1 MKSSFTL
8 LSLLAAFNSGN
19 AQMGT
24 CPTSCIATASDGTVF
39 DLSGLKGHTMKTTS
53 DSGDGYSFTLC
64 GTDPTQCPNDPGG
77 VFTGM
82 AVQTRSAG
90 SGCYVLAVYDQQ
102 DSCQWSPTEPGSNAE
117 LTLIMQD
124 GSSQDCMGQD
134 RALAVEF
141 SCPKDKAALI
151 PSTFTAT
158 NPTGTC
164 EYVYKVETCAV
175 CPGGCVSG
183 GNFFTTLLIIIFLIL
198 LPLYLVI
205 GSIFQYKQGKRGGE
219 ICSGLM
225 ESTKANCS
233 KVCSCCN
240 DSGRG
245 AEASGVS
252 GDGAGTASP
261 YGAI

>member
-24 CPTSCIATASDGTVF
+24 CPTSCIVTASDGTVF

-82 AVQTRSAG
+82 AVQKRSAG

-102 DSCQWSPTEPGSNAE
+102 DSCQWSPNEPGSNAE

-134 RALAVEF
+134 RSLAVEF
-141 SCPKDKAALI
+141 SCPKDKSALI

-164 EYVYKVETCAV
+164 DYVYKVETCAV
-175 CPGGCVSG
+175 CPGGC
-183 GNFFTTLLIIIFLIL
+183 
-198 LPLYLVI
+198 LP
-205 GSIFQYKQGKRGGE
+205 
-219 ICSGLM
+219 
-225 ESTKANCS
+225 T
-233 KVCSCCN
+233 SCCQAKPTFPN
-240 DSGRG
+240 YKKICNQVKNKTLCSDTTTG
-245 AEASGVS
+245 
-252 GDGAGTASP
+252 
-261 YGAI
+261 YGSTCQWTCGECDANKGKEQYQQFCLQEITSSSCGLLNSTCHWTPLNI